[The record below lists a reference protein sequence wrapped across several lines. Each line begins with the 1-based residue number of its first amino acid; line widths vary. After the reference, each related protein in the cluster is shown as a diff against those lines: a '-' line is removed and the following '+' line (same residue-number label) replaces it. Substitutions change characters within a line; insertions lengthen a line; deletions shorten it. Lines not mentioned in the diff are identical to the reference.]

1 MWQATGC
8 VMRRAMLGGVDET
21 EFELKGMGR
30 GGGVAEKVWRRR
42 YGGVLDGSITLQE
55 LIVGQP

>member
-1 MWQATGC
+1 
-8 VMRRAMLGGVDET
+8 MLGGVDET

-42 YGGVLDGSITLQE
+42 YG
-55 LIVGQP
+55 VGWVDHTSGTHCWSTVEEGDIGEE